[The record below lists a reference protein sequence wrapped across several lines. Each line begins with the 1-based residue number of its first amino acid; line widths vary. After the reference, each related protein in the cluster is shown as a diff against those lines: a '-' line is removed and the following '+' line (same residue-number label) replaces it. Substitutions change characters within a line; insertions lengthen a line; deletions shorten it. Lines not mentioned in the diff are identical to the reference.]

1 MKKTLRLVVALL
13 FLGAAREACSQEKI
27 RVGQGSISLQSG
39 LMHIGK
45 DRGLF
50 AKYGLTTEV
59 IYIPG
64 GSINVQVLISGNLD
78 LSQLS
83 GAPGVAANLE
93 GADLIYFVGLLDKLN
108 YQLITRPEIRNIE
121 QLKGKKFGVSRFG
134 SSADFG
140 MRAMLKRSGVDP
152 VKEATILQIGDE
164 PARIAAIKSGNIDG
178 TVANA
183 PFGTEAERLKLNI
196 IADSVKMD
204 IPFFN
209 TGLLG
214 SKRYLEKQDAK
225 VMNFLRAYLEAIK
238 VLKTER
244 EYSIKTLAQFTR
256 VQNLKAVQEGYDY
269 FVAQLPSVPYPSVE
283 AMQAVVAQI
292 AETNPKARNVDA
304 KNYVSDRYLRRLE
317 DEGFREKAL
326 GEVTQR
332 RRHGDKAR
340 ETHGDKERGH
350 TEVVGE
356 GLNKSVKATSARKSK
371 TSFAISS
378 GFST

>member
-1 MKKTLRLVVALL
+1 MKKPVVVFAALL
-13 FLGAAREACSQEKI
+13 LLAAVSDARSQEKI
-27 RVGQGSISLQSG
+27 RVGQGSVSLQSG

-50 AKYGLTTEV
+50 AKYGLMTEV

-64 GSINVQVLISGNLD
+64 GSTNVQVLVSGSLD

-93 GADLIYFVGLLDKLN
+93 GADLVYFLGLLDKLN
-108 YQLITRPEIRNIE
+108 YQLITRPEIKSVE

-140 MRAMLKRSGVDP
+140 MRAMLKRVGVDP
-152 VKEATILQIGDE
+152 VKEVTILQIGDE

-183 PFGTEAERLKLNI
+183 PFGTEAERLKLNV

-214 SKRYLEKQDAK
+214 SKRFLDKQEAK
-225 VMNFLRAYLEAIK
+225 VLNFLRAYLEAIK
-238 VLKTER
+238 ILKTER
-244 EYSIKTLAQFTR
+244 EYSIKALAQFTR
-256 VQNLKAVQEGYDY
+256 VQNLKAIQEGYDY
-269 FVAQLPSVPYPSVE
+269 FVNQLQPVPHPSVE

-292 AETNPKARNVDA
+292 AETNAKARGIDA
-304 KNYVSDRYLRRLE
+304 RNYVSDRYLKRLE
-317 DEGFREKAL
+317 EEGF
-326 GEVTQR
+326 
-332 RRHGDKAR
+332 
-340 ETHGDKERGH
+340 
-350 TEVVGE
+350 
-356 GLNKSVKATSARKSK
+356 VKRIWGK
-371 TSFAISS
+371 
-378 GFST
+378 

>member
-1 MKKTLRLVVALL
+1 MKNFIFIATLILSFWLS
-13 FLGAAREACSQEKI
+13 GWTEAQEKI

-50 AKYGLTTEV
+50 AKYGLTTET

-64 GSINVQVLISGNLD
+64 GSINVQVLVSGNLD

-93 GADLIYFVGLLDKLN
+93 GADIVYFAGLLDKLN
-108 YQLITRPEIRNIE
+108 YQLITRPEIKSVE
-121 QLKGKKFGVSRFG
+121 QLKGKKFGVSRYG

-140 MRAMLKRSGVDP
+140 MRAMLKRVGVDP
-152 VKEATILQIGDE
+152 IKDATILQIGDE

-183 PFGTEAERLKLNI
+183 PFGIEAERLKLNVV
-196 IADSVKMD
+196 ADSVKMD

-214 SKRYLEKQDAK
+214 SKRFLDKQEAR

-238 VLKTER
+238 IMKTER
-244 EYSIKTLAQFTR
+244 EYSIKALAQFTR

-269 FVAQLPSVPYPSVE
+269 FVKQLEPVPYPSVI
-283 AMQAVVAQI
+283 AMQAVVDQI
-292 AETNPKARNVDA
+292 AETNPKAKSVDA
-304 KNYVSDRYLRRLE
+304 KNYVNDRYLKRLE
-317 DEGFREKAL
+317 EEGF
-326 GEVTQR
+326 
-332 RRHGDKAR
+332 
-340 ETHGDKERGH
+340 
-350 TEVVGE
+350 
-356 GLNKSVKATSARKSK
+356 VKKIWGK
-371 TSFAISS
+371 
-378 GFST
+378 

>member
-1 MKKTLRLVVALL
+1 MRNTIGLVMALVS
-13 FLGAAREACSQEKI
+13 FCISSPVYGQEKI

-39 LMHIGK
+39 LMYIAQ

-50 AKYGLTTEV
+50 AKYGLVSEI

-93 GADLIYFVGLLDKLN
+93 GADLVYFLGLLDKLN
-108 YQLITRPEIRNIE
+108 YQLVTRTEIKSTE

-140 MRAMLKRSGVDP
+140 MRALLKRLGVDP

-164 PARIAAIKSGNIDG
+164 PARVAAIKSANIDG
-178 TVANA
+178 TVVNA
-183 PFGTEAERLKLNI
+183 PYGSEAERLKLNV

-214 SKRYLEKQDAK
+214 SKRHMDKQEGK
-225 VMNFLRAYLEAIK
+225 VLNFLRAYLEAIK
-238 VLKTER
+238 IMKTEK
-244 EYSIKTLAQFTR
+244 EYSIKAFAKSTR
-256 VQNLKAVQEGYDY
+256 VQNLKAIQEGYDY
-269 FVAQLPSVPYPSVE
+269 FNNQLQPVPYPSVE

-292 AETNPKARNVDA
+292 AETNPKARNIDA
-304 KNYVSDRYLRRLE
+304 KNYVSDRYLKRLE
-317 DEGFREKAL
+317 DEGF
-326 GEVTQR
+326 
-332 RRHGDKAR
+332 
-340 ETHGDKERGH
+340 
-350 TEVVGE
+350 
-356 GLNKSVKATSARKSK
+356 VKKLWVK
-371 TSFAISS
+371 
-378 GFST
+378 

>member
-1 MKKTLRLVVALL
+1 MKKIILITGLMISMAIHS
-13 FLGAAREACSQEKI
+13 AHAQEKI

-39 LMHIGK
+39 LMHIAK

-50 AKYGLTTEV
+50 AKYGLVTET

-64 GSINVQVLISGNLD
+64 GSTNIHVLISGNLD

-93 GADLIYFVGLLDKLN
+93 GADIVYFASLLDKLN
-108 YQLITRPEIRNIE
+108 YQLITRPEIKSME
-121 QLKGKKFGVSRFG
+121 QLKGKKFGVSRYG

-140 MRAMLKRSGVDP
+140 MRAMLKRVGVDP
-152 VKEATILQIGDE
+152 VKDATILQIGDE

-183 PFGTEAERLKLNI
+183 PFGVEAERLKLNVL
-196 IADSVKMD
+196 ADSVKMD

-214 SKRYLEKQDAK
+214 SRRFLDKQEAK

-244 EYSIKTLAQFTR
+244 EYSIKALAQFTR

-269 FVAQLPSVPYPSVE
+269 FVKQLEPVPHPSVV
-283 AMQAVVAQI
+283 AMQAVVDQI
-292 AETNPKARNVDA
+292 AETNPKAKGIDA
-304 KNYVSDRYLRRLE
+304 TNYVSDRYLKKLE
-317 DEGFREKAL
+317 EEGF
-326 GEVTQR
+326 
-332 RRHGDKAR
+332 
-340 ETHGDKERGH
+340 
-350 TEVVGE
+350 
-356 GLNKSVKATSARKSK
+356 VKRIWGK
-371 TSFAISS
+371 
-378 GFST
+378 

>member
-1 MKKTLRLVVALL
+1 MKNILILVSAL
-13 FLGAAREACSQEKI
+13 FLIVMSHPAQAQEKI

-50 AKYGLTTEV
+50 AKYGLAAET

-64 GSINVQVLISGNLD
+64 GSTNVQVLMSGDLD

-83 GAPGVAANLE
+83 GAPGVAANLQ
-93 GADLIYFVGLLDKLN
+93 GADIVYFAGLLDKLN
-108 YQLITRPEIRNIE
+108 YQVITRPEIKSVE

-140 MRAMLKRSGVDP
+140 MRAMLKRLGIDP

-164 PARIAAIKSGNIDG
+164 PSRIAAIKSGNIDG

-183 PFGTEAERLKLNI
+183 PFGIEAERLKLNV

-214 SKRYLEKQDAK
+214 SKRFLDRQEAK

-238 VLKTER
+238 ILKTER
-244 EYSIKTLAQFTR
+244 DYSIKALAQFTR
-256 VQNLKAVQEGYDY
+256 VQNLKAVAEGYDY
-269 FVAQLPSVPYPSVE
+269 FVKQLEPVPYPSVA
-283 AMQAVVAQI
+283 AMQAVIDQI
-292 AETNPKARNVDA
+292 AETNPKARGVDA
-304 KNYVSDRYLRRLE
+304 KNYVNDRYLKRLE
-317 DEGFREKAL
+317 EEGF
-326 GEVTQR
+326 
-332 RRHGDKAR
+332 
-340 ETHGDKERGH
+340 
-350 TEVVGE
+350 
-356 GLNKSVKATSARKSK
+356 VKKIWGK
-371 TSFAISS
+371 
-378 GFST
+378 

>member
-1 MKKTLRLVVALL
+1 MKIFISLAVGLITLIALH
-13 FLGAAREACSQEKI
+13 GVQAQEKI

-50 AKYGLTTEV
+50 AKYGLTAET

-64 GSINVQVLISGNLD
+64 GSTNVQVLMSGDLD

-83 GAPGVAANLE
+83 GAPGVAANLQ
-93 GADLIYFVGLLDKLN
+93 GADIIYFAGLLDKLN
-108 YQLITRPEIRNIE
+108 YQVITRPEIKSVE

-140 MRAMLKRSGVDP
+140 MRAMLKRLGVDP
-152 VKEATILQIGDE
+152 IKEATILQIGDE
-164 PARIAAIKSGNIDG
+164 PSRIAAIKSGNIDG

-183 PFGTEAERLKLNI
+183 PFGIEAERLKLNV

-214 SKRYLEKQDAK
+214 SKRFLDRQEAR
-225 VMNFLRAYLEAIK
+225 VMNFLRAYLESIK

-244 EYSIKTLAQFTR
+244 DYSIKALAQFTR
-256 VQNLKAVQEGYDY
+256 VQNLKAVAEGYDY
-269 FVAQLPSVPYPSVE
+269 FVKQLEPVPYPSVA
-283 AMQAVVAQI
+283 AMQAVIDQI
-292 AETNPKARNVDA
+292 AETNPKARGVDA
-304 KNYVSDRYLRRLE
+304 KHYVNDRYLKRLE
-317 DEGFREKAL
+317 EEGF
-326 GEVTQR
+326 
-332 RRHGDKAR
+332 
-340 ETHGDKERGH
+340 
-350 TEVVGE
+350 
-356 GLNKSVKATSARKSK
+356 VKKIWGK
-371 TSFAISS
+371 
-378 GFST
+378 

>member
-1 MKKTLRLVVALL
+1 MKNFIFIATLILSFWLS
-13 FLGAAREACSQEKI
+13 GWTEAQEKI

-50 AKYGLTTEV
+50 AKYGLTTET

-64 GSINVQVLISGNLD
+64 GSINVQVLVSGNLD

-93 GADLIYFVGLLDKLN
+93 GADIVYFAGLLDKLN
-108 YQLITRPEIRNIE
+108 YQLITRPEIKGIE
-121 QLKGKKFGVSRFG
+121 QLKGKKFGVSRYG

-140 MRAMLKRSGVDP
+140 MRAMLKRVGVDP
-152 VKEATILQIGDE
+152 IKDATILQIGDE

-183 PFGTEAERLKLNI
+183 PFGIEAERLKLNVV
-196 IADSVKMD
+196 ADSVKMD

-214 SKRYLEKQDAK
+214 SKRFLDKQEAR

-238 VLKTER
+238 IMKTER
-244 EYSIKTLAQFTR
+244 EYSIKALAQFTR

-269 FVAQLPSVPYPSVE
+269 FVKQLEPVPYPSVI
-283 AMQAVVAQI
+283 AMQAVVDQI
-292 AETNPKARNVDA
+292 AETNPKAKSVDA
-304 KNYVSDRYLRRLE
+304 KNYVNDRYLKRLE
-317 DEGFREKAL
+317 EEGF
-326 GEVTQR
+326 
-332 RRHGDKAR
+332 
-340 ETHGDKERGH
+340 
-350 TEVVGE
+350 
-356 GLNKSVKATSARKSK
+356 VKKIWGK
-371 TSFAISS
+371 
-378 GFST
+378 

>member
-1 MKKTLRLVVALL
+1 MKQFMLIAALI
-13 FLGAAREACSQEKI
+13 FAFAVRGSHAQEKI

-50 AKYGLTTEV
+50 TKYGLVTET

-64 GSINVQVLISGNLD
+64 GSTNIQVLISGNLD

-93 GADLIYFVGLLDKLN
+93 GGDIVYFAGLLDKLN
-108 YQLITRPEIRNIE
+108 YQLITRPEIKSLE
-121 QLKGKKFGVSRFG
+121 QLKGKKFGVSRYG

-140 MRAMLKRSGVDP
+140 MRAMLKKVGVDP
-152 VKEATILQIGDE
+152 VKDATILQIGDE
-164 PARIAAIKSGNIDG
+164 PSRIAAIKSGNIDG

-183 PFGTEAERLKLNI
+183 PFGIEAERLKLNVL
-196 IADSVKMD
+196 ADSVKMD

-214 SKRYLEKQDAK
+214 SKRFLDKEETK
-225 VMNFLRAYLEAIK
+225 VLNFLRAYLEAIK

-244 EYSIKTLAQFTR
+244 EYSIKALAQFTR

-269 FVAQLPSVPYPSVE
+269 FVKQLEPVPFPSVG
-283 AMQAVVAQI
+283 AMQAVVDQI
-292 AETNPKARNVDA
+292 AETNPKARGIDA
-304 KNYVSDRYLRRLE
+304 KSYVTDKYLKRLE
-317 DEGFREKAL
+317 EEGF
-326 GEVTQR
+326 
-332 RRHGDKAR
+332 
-340 ETHGDKERGH
+340 
-350 TEVVGE
+350 
-356 GLNKSVKATSARKSK
+356 VKKIWGK
-371 TSFAISS
+371 
-378 GFST
+378 

>member
-1 MKKTLRLVVALL
+1 MKNFIFIATLILSFWLS
-13 FLGAAREACSQEKI
+13 GWTEAQEKI

-50 AKYGLTTEV
+50 AKYGLTTET

-64 GSINVQVLISGNLD
+64 GSTNVQVLLSGNLD

-93 GADLIYFVGLLDKLN
+93 GADIVYFAGLLDKLN
-108 YQLITRPEIRNIE
+108 YQLITRPEIKGIE
-121 QLKGKKFGVSRFG
+121 QLKGKKFGVSRYG

-140 MRAMLKRSGVDP
+140 MRAMLKRVGVDP
-152 VKEATILQIGDE
+152 IKDATILQIGDE

-183 PFGTEAERLKLNI
+183 PFGIEAERLKLNVV
-196 IADSVKMD
+196 ADSVKMD

-214 SKRYLEKQDAK
+214 SKRFLDKQEAR
-225 VMNFLRAYLEAIK
+225 VMNFLRGYLEAIK
-238 VLKTER
+238 IMKTER
-244 EYSIKTLAQFTR
+244 EYSIRALAQFTR

-269 FVAQLPSVPYPSVE
+269 FVKQLEPVPYPSVI
-283 AMQAVVAQI
+283 AMQAVVDQI
-292 AETNPKARNVDA
+292 AETNPKAKSVDA
-304 KNYVSDRYLRRLE
+304 KNYVNDRYLKRLE
-317 DEGFREKAL
+317 EEGF
-326 GEVTQR
+326 
-332 RRHGDKAR
+332 
-340 ETHGDKERGH
+340 
-350 TEVVGE
+350 
-356 GLNKSVKATSARKSK
+356 VKKIWGK
-371 TSFAISS
+371 
-378 GFST
+378 

>member
-1 MKKTLRLVVALL
+1 MKNIIAVIAALFFLV
-13 FLGAAREACSQEKI
+13 GAREARSQERI

-64 GSINVQVLISGNLD
+64 GSINVQVLVSGNLD

-108 YQLITRPEIRNIE
+108 YQLITRPEIKSIE
-121 QLKGKKFGVSRFG
+121 QLKGRKFGVSRFG

-140 MRAMLKRSGVDP
+140 MRAMLKRVGVDP

-214 SKRYLEKQDAK
+214 SKKYLEKQDAK
-225 VMNFLRAYLEAIK
+225 VMNFLRSYLEAIK

-244 EYSIKTLAQFTR
+244 EYSVKALAQFTR

-269 FVAQLPSVPYPSVE
+269 FVNQLPPVPYPSVE

-317 DEGFREKAL
+317 DEGF
-326 GEVTQR
+326 
-332 RRHGDKAR
+332 
-340 ETHGDKERGH
+340 
-350 TEVVGE
+350 
-356 GLNKSVKATSARKSK
+356 VKKIWGK
-371 TSFAISS
+371 
-378 GFST
+378 